1 MLSRG
6 VKPIVGLLVL
16 LAWPCLGWG
25 GRAEAG
31 FLRGVAL
38 APRQSSDPLG
48 GEFQTFAS
56 GENEDRSDMAPP
68 LVGGQDAPAP
78 APDGPNRTPASP
90 RDLLLVFG
98 GSPGGMSSRGGPTE
112 QTGGGAT
119 GQPLVLPYV
128 SPVPEDDASG
138 LLPLRDERLAP
149 PLAKSRH
156 FRPPRVV

>member
-38 APRQSSDPLG
+38 APRQSVDPLA
-48 GEFQTFAS
+48 GESQTFAG
-56 GENEDRSDMAPP
+56 GENEGQSDMAPP
-68 LVGGQDAPAP
+68 LVGGEDAPAP
-78 APDGPNRTPASP
+78 APGGPNRTPASP

-112 QTGGGAT
+112 QTGWGAT
-119 GQPLVLPYV
+119 GQPFVQPYV
-128 SPVPEDDASG
+128 SPVPDADASV
-138 LLPLRDERLAP
+138 LLPPGDECLAP